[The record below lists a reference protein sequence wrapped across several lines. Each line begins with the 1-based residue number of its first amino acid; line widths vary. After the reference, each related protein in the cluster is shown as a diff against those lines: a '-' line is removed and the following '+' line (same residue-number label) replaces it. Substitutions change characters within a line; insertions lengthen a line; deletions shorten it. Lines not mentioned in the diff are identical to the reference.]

1 MMHENWKPYVV
12 TILLLASPL
21 TFGWTQVEADGAD
34 QKEIVLRAGNPS
46 VKINGTEIMLA
57 TAPKLIGNSIYVP
70 LRFIGT
76 QLGADVQWLQQEKS
90 VNVKT
95 SEMNIQLWMD
105 QKKAMV
111 NGKEILLETP
121 PVNVQGTSMVPLSF
135 VSENLD
141 TTISFNPVTKEVSL
155 LSGDMDE
162 NSTYADGEYTA
173 TGFYGG
179 LPSSITVT
187 LTLDD
192 DIIIAVEVTPHAT
205 NETSLDL
212 QRRFAEAVPAVVVGK
227 RIDEVNVGRLAGSS
241 GTPEGFNAA
250 IEQISAKAEEKAD
263 NSN

>member
-1 MMHENWKPYVV
+1 MRENWKPYVV

-34 QKEIVLRAGNPS
+34 QKQIILRAGSPS
-46 VKINGTEIMLA
+46 VKINGTEITLA

-76 QLGADVQWLQQEKS
+76 QLGAEVQWLQQEKS
-90 VNVKT
+90 VNVLT
-95 SEMNIQLWMD
+95 PEMNIRLWMD

-121 PVNVQGTSMVPLSF
+121 PVNVKGTSMVPLRF
-135 VSENLD
+135 VSENLGMA
-141 TTISFNPVTKEVSL
+141 ISYNPVTKEVTL
-155 LSGDMDE
+155 LSGAIEE
-162 NSTYADGEYTA
+162 NYAYADGEYTA

-187 LTLDD
+187 VTLDD

-241 GTPEGFNAA
+241 GTPDGFNAA
-250 IEQISAKAEEKAD
+250 IEQIKAEAEKKA
-263 NSN
+263 NGL